1 MYWILQ
7 LLVNAGVLF
16 LLAGVMN
23 DVKVRSYGT
32 AVVVALVIGL
42 LNATVGF
49 LLRLPLNIITLG
61 LLSFFVRLLVTA
73 IIIKITDKFFA
84 GFEVRTFTSALLI
97 AIAMAIAGTLLDYT
111 IY

>member
-1 MYWILQ
+1 MYWIIQ

-16 LLAGVMN
+16 LLAGVLT
-23 DVKVRSYGT
+23 DVKVKSYGT
-32 AVVVALVIGL
+32 AIIVALVIGF

-49 LLRLPLNIITLG
+49 LLRLQLNIITLG

-73 IIIKITDKFFA
+73 VVIKITDKFFS
-84 GFEVRTFTSALLI
+84 GFEVRSFRSALLI
-97 AIAMAIAGTLLDYT
+97 AVAMAVAGTLLDYI